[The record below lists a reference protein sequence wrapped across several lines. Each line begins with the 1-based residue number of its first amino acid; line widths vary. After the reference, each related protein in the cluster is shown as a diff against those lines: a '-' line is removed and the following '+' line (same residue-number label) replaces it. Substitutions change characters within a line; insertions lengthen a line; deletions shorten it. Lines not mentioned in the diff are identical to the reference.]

1 MTAMPTALPNVI
13 AFRPLPQQQP
23 LRRPRLLIRAARAG
37 QAGWRRE
44 RDLPRLLR
52 CDDCPRPAAA
62 LSRLRVEEARQ
73 NAARLEGAAEYDM
86 RRHVM
91 LMIAILAE
99 MRAAVEQAPVAI
111 TLPAVALPAAGAA
124 RQAAAALARIAG
136 SLTSPGTATPA
147 HP

>member
-1 MTAMPTALPNVI
+1 MTAMPNVI
-13 AFRPLPQQQP
+13 AFRPLPRQQP

-52 CDDCPRPAAA
+52 IEDCPRPGAA

-73 NAARLEGAAEYDM
+73 NAARQEGAAEYDLH
-86 RRHVM
+86 RHVM

-99 MRAAVEQAPVAI
+99 MRAAVEQAPVAV
-111 TLPAVALPAAGAA
+111 VARPAAGAA
-124 RQAAAALARIAG
+124 RQAATTLARIAG
-136 SLTSPGTATPA
+136 SLTSPGTGNPA